1 MMIKNIVFDVG
12 KVLIGWSP
20 EVSMDMIGFSEEE
33 KQAVM
38 NALFQDRSIWNEEDR
53 GVLTREE
60 MSDFLVSKAPELE
73 DLIRRFYENAVIS
86 VTPKDYTRKWISD
99 LKKAG
104 LKVYVLSNFGEYA
117 QKRAVEL
124 GAINFMDLFDGYIY
138 SYMIHEVKPDRAIYD
153 ALINKYGLDPGECLF
168 VDDVKDNVRGAA
180 MAGMNGLV
188 FTGYDEAVDE
198 MHKMG
203 LEF

>member
-33 KQAVM
+33 KQSVM
-38 NALFQDRSIWNEEDR
+38 DALFRDRSIWNEEDR

-73 DLIRRFYENAVIS
+73 ELIRRFYENAVIS
-86 VTPKDYTRKWISD
+86 VTPRDYTRKWITD
-99 LKKAG
+99 LKNGG

-124 GAINFMDLFDGYIY
+124 GAINFMDLLDGYIY

-153 ALINKYGLDPGECLF
+153 ALIEKYGLDPGECLF
-168 VDDVKDNVRGAA
+168 VDDVEDNVRGAA
-180 MAGMNGLV
+180 AAGMKGLV
-188 FTGYDEAVDE
+188 FTGYEEAVDA
-198 MHKMG
+198 MHKIG
-203 LEF
+203 LKF